1 MGEHVVDTRNV
12 AFSSEVFFLFFF
24 FRFCNLQ
31 ITLCLHDNIYCP
43 LSHTTSEVVGGG
55 GAGKET
61 RI

>member
-1 MGEHVVDTRNV
+1 MGEHVVDTQNV
-12 AFSSEVFFLFFF
+12 AFSSEVVVF

-55 GAGKET
+55 AGKET